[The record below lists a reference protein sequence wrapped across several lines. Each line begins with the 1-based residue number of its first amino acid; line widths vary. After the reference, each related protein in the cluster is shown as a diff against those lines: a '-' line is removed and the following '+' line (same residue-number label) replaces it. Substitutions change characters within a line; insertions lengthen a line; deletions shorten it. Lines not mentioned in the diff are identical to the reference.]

1 MEKIYITTMNRE
13 YFDSLG
19 FKTLQS
25 WLKNCKHG
33 KIILYAEN
41 FVPNWLDT
49 QAHQIINWDD
59 SYYDRLIVKELSLS
73 DQWANLHNLLTGRA
87 KNFVWKAAAWSSAVR
102 EFKGVVTFFDADLLC
117 FNDPSLIIDQFI
129 TNDYD
134 ASILSVKDIR
144 PHADTCFYSI
154 NTTKTNDILKE
165 YEHQYTKEIFNKSL
179 YPKPYDAP
187 VWSRTLDILK
197 NEIKIWNFNN
207 NSDAKSPL
215 KDTILTSY
223 FRHLKANQKD
233 SGRLLGLIDKTMN
246 AIDKN
251 KSIDDILLRFDRKLR
266 QDDSKKTGVPY

>member
-1 MEKIYITTMNRE
+1 MEKIYITTMNRD

-25 WLKNCKHG
+25 WLKNCKQG

-41 FVPNWLDT
+41 FIPVWPET
-49 QAHQIINWDD
+49 HQIINWDN
-59 SYYDRLIVKELSLS
+59 SYYNRLIVKELSLN
-73 DQWANLHNLLTGRA
+73 DQWATLHNVLNGRA
-87 KNFVWKAAAWSSAVR
+87 KNFIWKAAAWTSAVK
-102 EFKGVVTFFDADLLC
+102 EFHGIVTFFDADLIC

-129 TNDYD
+129 SNDYD
-134 ASILSVKDIR
+134 ASILSVKDTR

-154 NTTKTNDILKE
+154 NTTKTNNILKE
-165 YEHQYTKEIFNKSL
+165 YEYQYTKEIFNTSL

-187 VWSRTLDILK
+187 VWSKTLDILK
-197 NEIKIWNFNN
+197 NEIKIWDFNH

-233 SGRLLGLIDKTMN
+233 SGRLLGLIDKTIN